1 MLLRCLKQTG
11 RICLGPLRLSTLN
24 VADNLPTL
32 PTLQL
37 HCSSMLENTLMGQE
51 VYALL
56 VLSNVKLIL
65 SSHIWMNSNV
75 AHSKNCKFILAIKEY
90 KHQLMGKNV

>member
-11 RICLGPLRLSTLN
+11 RICLGPLRLSTLI

-37 HCSSMLENTLMGQE
+37 HCTSMLENTLSGQE
-51 VYALL
+51 VYALV
-56 VLSNVKLIL
+56 VLCNVKLIP
-65 SSHIWMNSNV
+65 SSSRLDKYIAV
-75 AHSKNCKFILAIKEY
+75 HSK
-90 KHQLMGKNV
+90 KNVHFQSLIISYYLFL